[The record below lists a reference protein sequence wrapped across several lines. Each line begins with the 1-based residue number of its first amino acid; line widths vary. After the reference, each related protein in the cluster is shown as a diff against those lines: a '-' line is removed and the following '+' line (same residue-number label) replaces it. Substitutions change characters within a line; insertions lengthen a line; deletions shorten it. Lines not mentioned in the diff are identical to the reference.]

1 MDSSHRKGFIFV
13 FILSAIFTI
22 ALFYATFEVSIF
34 LDKML
39 IQYFPEVFYD
49 EKAMERVLSVLRPV
63 GYLALAITALLIF
76 LGFMIRR
83 DILTSL
89 GSLVLYIPT
98 FGYLASTM
106 FFLAGLG
113 ALRTLW
119 LPLLELS
126 PSSLKLG
133 CVVYLPFSSVPQ
145 ALLIGMIIMFIG
157 LFIFLLGVT
166 SWLYGKFKGYDL
178 VDFWIYRYSRHPQYL
193 GFILW
198 SYGLLI
204 FVVSKTYV
212 RGTFT
217 THQHLYG

>member
-119 LPLLELS
+119 
-126 PSSLKLG
+126 
-133 CVVYLPFSSVPQ
+133 
-145 ALLIGMIIMFIG
+145 
-157 LFIFLLGVT
+157 
-166 SWLYGKFKGYDL
+166 
-178 VDFWIYRYSRHPQYL
+178 
-193 GFILW
+193 
-198 SYGLLI
+198 
-204 FVVSKTYV
+204 
-212 RGTFT
+212 
-217 THQHLYG
+217 